1 VSAIVDLVSVFDLI
15 LIPDKL
21 AGGGEVPV
29 LVNKTKRRQK
39 I

>member
-1 VSAIVDLVSVFDLI
+1 VSAIIDLVSVFSLI
-15 LIPDKL
+15 LFPNKL

-29 LVNKTKRRQK
+29 LVDKTKRRQK

>member
-1 VSAIVDLVSVFDLI
+1 VSAIVDLVSVFTLT
-15 LIPDKL
+15 LFPDKL

-39 I
+39 M